1 MEQKYL
7 CPVPWFFFFSWREY
21 LKLAK
26 KWVLVFQLEA
36 SKEKKHL
43 SFTGLLTSITFS
55 CMATLHHRSHQVLN
69 KQEKKK
75 VGHCSGS
82 QKLDLWATWSYIYT
96 HTHTKRKLENYVLD
110 RGASR
115 LAMARSKAGW
125 QLFYIRFFFNLLL
138 VVVIKCLITA
148 STDHSSL
155 PRNGRPSTRL
165 NRQRQPEPVAA
176 RRGVKCFRVP
186 AFAKACVPWR
196 QPRIR
201 LWLPRITQQCS
212 SSLDRGK
219 WRFSPSFFFVYI
231 LSIIFNLQGANFEKK
246 RMEHRAASQQ
256 LKIRRLVRYNA

>member
-1 MEQKYL
+1 
-7 CPVPWFFFFSWREY
+7 
-21 LKLAK
+21 
-26 KWVLVFQLEA
+26 
-36 SKEKKHL
+36 
-43 SFTGLLTSITFS
+43 
-55 CMATLHHRSHQVLN
+55 MATASQITPSTQQTREEKSRSLFRFT
-69 KQEKKK
+69 K
-75 VGHCSGS
+75 VRSLSHMIPCVCV
-82 QKLDLWATWSYIYT
+82 YI

-125 QLFYIRFFFNLLL
+125 QLFYIRFFFLNLLL

-165 NRQRQPEPVAA
+165 NRQPEPVAA

-212 SSLDRGK
+212 CSLDRGK
-219 WRFSPSFFFVYI
+219 WRFSPFFCLHPEHY
-231 LSIIFNLQGANFEKK
+231 LQFTGSK
-246 RMEHRAASQQ
+246 
-256 LKIRRLVRYNA
+256 L

>member
-1 MEQKYL
+1 MDLGFSIGGVKGKKTNIYHSLASWLPSPLVAWPHCITDHTKY
-7 CPVPWFFFFSWREY
+7 S
-21 LKLAK
+21 
-26 KWVLVFQLEA
+26 
-36 SKEKKHL
+36 
-43 SFTGLLTSITFS
+43 T
-55 CMATLHHRSHQVLN
+55 N
-69 KQEKKK
+69 KRRKK

-82 QKLDLWATWSYIYT
+82 QKLDLWATWSKESLKT
-96 HTHTKRKLENYVLD
+96 TCST
-110 RGASR
+110 GAHHDWQWQEV
-115 LAMARSKAGW
+115 KQGW
-125 QLFYIRFFFNLLL
+125 QLFYIRFFFKKNLLL
-138 VVVIKCLITA
+138 VVVIKCLITCF
-148 STDHSSL
+148 HSSL

-165 NRQRQPEPVAA
+165 NRQPEPVAA

-219 WRFSPSFFFVYI
+219 WRFSPSLFFVYI

>member
-1 MEQKYL
+1 
-7 CPVPWFFFFSWREY
+7 
-21 LKLAK
+21 
-26 KWVLVFQLEA
+26 
-36 SKEKKHL
+36 
-43 SFTGLLTSITFS
+43 
-55 CMATLHHRSHQVLN
+55 MAAAL
-69 KQEKKK
+69 
-75 VGHCSGS
+75 
-82 QKLDLWATWSYIYT
+82 YT
-96 HTHTKRKLENYVLD
+96 
-110 RGASR
+110 
-115 LAMARSKAGW
+115 
-125 QLFYIRFFFNLLL
+125 IFFFNLLL
-138 VVVIKCLITA
+138 VVVIKCLITCF
-148 STDHSSL
+148 HSSL

-256 LKIRRLVRYNA
+256 LLSAAAKESPSLAVKSKSGQFRFANRFSFLEFT

>member
-1 MEQKYL
+1 MD
-7 CPVPWFFFFSWREY
+7 FGFSVGGVKR
-21 LKLAK
+21 
-26 KWVLVFQLEA
+26 
-36 SKEKKHL
+36 EKKHL

-55 CMATLHHRSHQVLN
+55 CMATASQITPSTQQTREEKSRSLFRFT
-69 KQEKKK
+69 K
-75 VGHCSGS
+75 VRSLSHMIPCVCVS
-82 QKLDLWATWSYIYT
+82 IYT

-138 VVVIKCLITA
+138 VVVIKCLITCF
-148 STDHSSL
+148 HSSL

-219 WRFSPSFFFVYI
+219 WRFSPSFFF
-231 LSIIFNLQGANFEKK
+231 LFTS
-246 RMEHRAASQQ
+246 
-256 LKIRRLVRYNA
+256 